1 MEIYIEYAFLENF
14 LYDFAL
20 LWLAFFAAQVK
31 AKRGRLCLS
40 ATLGG
45 VFALLFPLL
54 SLSKWQ
60 GTVLKLATGAV
71 LCLLAFGRIY
81 SKKRWEKYIL
91 VTLLFF
97 AFGFGFGGTLLVVYG
112 PLSIGEKVPSF
123 AVFLG
128 FAVLMG
134 IGIFLVKVMYARR
147 SARVGIYTCSLI
159 AKEKCLTAEGFYDSG
174 NLAVKDGI
182 PVCFLSP
189 AIFYE
194 LYGEEIL
201 KGSGQVCVEMQIST
215 LAGNKKVVL
224 YQGEIEV
231 EGVRS
236 VVYYAPSTHIIGKEY
251 GVLINARVKG
261 EWDAID

>member
-1 MEIYIEYAFLENF
+1 MEIYIEFVFLENF

-20 LWLAFFAAQVK
+20 LWLAFLAVQVK
-31 AKRGRLCLS
+31 TKRWRLCLS
-40 ATLGG
+40 ASLGG
-45 VFALLFPLL
+45 MFALLFPLL

-71 LCLLAFGRIY
+71 LCLLAFGRIC
-81 SKKRWEKYIL
+81 SKKRWEKYFL

-128 FAVLMG
+128 FAILTG
-134 IGIFLVKVMYARR
+134 IGIFLVKALYARH
-147 SARVGIYTCSLI
+147 SARVGISTCILI
-159 AKEKCLTAEGFYDSG
+159 ADGKRVTAEGFYDSG

-182 PVCFLSP
+182 PVCFLSS
-189 AIFYE
+189 AVFYE
-194 LYGEEIL
+194 LYGEKIL
-201 KGSGQVCVEMQIST
+201 KERGQVCVEMKITT
-215 LAGNKKVVL
+215 LTGEKKVAL

-231 EGVRS
+231 DGMRCA
-236 VVYYAPSTHIIGKEY
+236 VYYTPSAHIIGKEY
-251 GVLINARVKG
+251 SVLINARVKG
-261 EWDAID
+261 ERDAID

>member
-60 GTVLKLATGAV
+60 STVLKLVMGAY
-71 LCLLAFGRIY
+71 LCLLAFGRLRGR
-81 SKKRWEKYIL
+81 KQWEKYIL
-91 VTLLFF
+91 ATLLFF

-128 FAVLMG
+128 FAILTG
-134 IGIFLVKVMYARR
+134 IGIFLVKVMYARH
-147 SARVGIYTCSLI
+147 SARVGISTCILI
-159 AKEKCLTAEGFYDSG
+159 ADGKRVTAEGFYDSG
-174 NLAVKDGI
+174 NLAVKDGV

-215 LAGNKKVVL
+215 LAGDKKVAL
-224 YQGEIEV
+224 YQGKIEV
-231 EGVRS
+231 DGMRCA
-236 VVYYAPSTHIIGKEY
+236 VYYTPSAHIIGKEY
-251 GVLINARVKG
+251 SVLINARVKG
-261 EWDAID
+261 ERDAID